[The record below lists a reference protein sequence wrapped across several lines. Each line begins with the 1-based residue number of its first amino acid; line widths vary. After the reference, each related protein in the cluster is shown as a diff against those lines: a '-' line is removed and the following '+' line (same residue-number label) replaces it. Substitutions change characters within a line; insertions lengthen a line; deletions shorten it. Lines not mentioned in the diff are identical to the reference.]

1 MRVFL
6 VLLLVLGGCAHKEM
20 NQKRAE
26 KLCRKIY
33 GPPQKLPAQVPEPLL
48 RYHAAVSTIVTDC
61 YRQYTET
68 SSDPR
73 DYVSCTMTTLRP
85 DGKPRLTIL
94 STQEMLLPEIVIQ
107 CAQREFER
115 MKKIPRVN
123 KPIQFEKVFHHLTV
137 TKG

>member
-1 MRVFL
+1 MRVL
-6 VLLLVLGGCAHKEM
+6 LILLLVVSGCAHKEM

-33 GPPQKLPAQVPEPLL
+33 GPPQKLPAQIPEPIL
-48 RYHAAVSTIVTDC
+48 RYHATVTNLVTDC

-73 DYVSCTMTTLRP
+73 DYVSCTMTTLGP
-85 DGKPRLTIL
+85 GQKPRLTIL

-107 CAQREFER
+107 CAQREFDR
-115 MKKIPRVN
+115 MKKVPRVS
-123 KPIQFEKVFHHLTV
+123 KPLLLEKVIHHLTV